1 MLIMT
6 DRLYA
11 KYMWLISTIC
21 DAGKISFEE
30 IARKWDDAY
39 INDLHQPLK
48 LRTFHNHR
56 NAILMQFGVV
66 IECQRGSNQY
76 YIDNPDVLENDSVNQ
91 WLLDSFAVSNL
102 LMDNRSISD
111 RIILEDVPSGRYYL
125 EIITTAM
132 RDNRQ
137 IVIDYEDFFGNTI
150 QGLKVN
156 PYFIRL
162 FKRRWY
168 VMALVLSGK
177 EVHRFGLDR
186 IKHIEVLES
195 KFNYPKDFSPQD
207 YYTDYYGVFHDEKPM
222 TIRLKAYREKPHYL
236 RSLPLHRSQREIE
249 SNADYTVFE
258 YKIAPTYD
266 FIQEILSHGNQLEV
280 LSPDTFRQQIIAI
293 IQEMHDFYK

>member
-1 MLIMT
+1 MT
-6 DRLYA
+6 DRLYS
-11 KYMWLISTIC
+11 KYLWLITTIH
-21 DAGKISFEE
+21 DAGKISFED
-30 IARKWDDAY
+30 IASRWNDAY

-66 IECQRGSNQY
+66 IECQRGSNLY
-76 YIDNPDVLENDSVNQ
+76 YIDNPDALENDSINK

-111 RIILEDVPSGRYYL
+111 RIMLEDVPSGRYYL
-125 EIITTAM
+125 EIITNSM
-132 RDNRQ
+132 RENRQ

-168 VMALVLSGK
+168 VMALVLPEK
-177 EVHRFGLDR
+177 EIHRFGLDR
-186 IKHIEVLES
+186 IKRVEALDS
-195 KFNYPKDFSPQD
+195 KFSYPKDFSPQD
-207 YYTDYYGVFHDEKPM
+207 YYTDYYGVFHEEKPI

-236 RSLPLHRSQREIE
+236 RSLPLHHSQREIE
-249 SNADYTVFE
+249 SNDEYTIFE

-266 FIQEILSHGNQLEV
+266 FIQEILYHANQLEV
-280 LSPDTFRQQIIAI
+280 LSPESFRQQIKAI
-293 IQEMHDFYK
+293 IQEMYGFYE

>member
-1 MLIMT
+1 MT

-11 KYMWLISTIC
+11 KYICLISTIH
-21 DAGKISFEE
+21 DAGKISFED
-30 IARKWDDAY
+30 IACKWDDAY

-56 NAILMQFGVV
+56 NAILMQFGIV
-66 IECQRGSNQY
+66 IECQRGSNLY
-76 YIDNPDVLENDSVNQ
+76 YIANPDALENDSINQ

-137 IVIDYEDFFGNTI
+137 LVIDYEDFFGNTI

-168 VMALVLSGK
+168 VMALVLPGK

-195 KFNYPKDFSPQD
+195 KFNYPKDFSPLD

-236 RSLPLHRSQREIE
+236 RSLPLHHSQREIE
-249 SNADYTVFE
+249 SNADFAIFE
-258 YKIAPTYD
+258 FKIAPTYD
-266 FIQEILSHGNQLEV
+266 FILEILSHGNQLEV
-280 LSPDTFRQQIIAI
+280 LSPDTFRQQSKAI

>member
-1 MLIMT
+1 MT

-11 KYMWLISTIC
+11 KYMWLISTIY
-21 DAGKISFEE
+21 DAGKISFED

-56 NAILMQFGVV
+56 NAILMQFGIV
-66 IECQRGSNQY
+66 IECQRGSNLY

-137 IVIDYEDFFGNTI
+137 LVIDYEDFFGNTI

-168 VMALVLSGK
+168 VMALVLPGK
-177 EVHRFGLDR
+177 EIHRFGLDR
-186 IKHIEVLES
+186 IKLIEVLES
-195 KFNYPKDFSPQD
+195 KFSYPKDFSPQD
-207 YYTDYYGVFHDEKPM
+207 YYIDYYGVFHDAKPL
-222 TIRLKAYREKPHYL
+222 TIRLKAYHEKPHYL
-236 RSLPLHRSQREIE
+236 RSLPLHHSQREIE
-249 SNADYTVFE
+249 SNADYTIFE

-280 LSPDTFRQQIIAI
+280 LSPDIFRQQIKAI

>member
-1 MLIMT
+1 
-6 DRLYA
+6 
-11 KYMWLISTIC
+11 MWLISTIY
-21 DAGKISFEE
+21 DAGKISFKD
-30 IARKWDDAY
+30 IASKWNNAY
-39 INDLHQPLK
+39 INDLRQPLK

-66 IECQRGSNQY
+66 IECQRGSNLY
-76 YIDNPDVLENDSVNQ
+76 YIDNPDALENDSINQ

-125 EIITTAM
+125 EIITSAM
-132 RDNRQ
+132 RDNHQ

-150 QGLKVN
+150 QGLKIN

-168 VMALVLSGK
+168 VMALVLPEK
-177 EVHRFGLDR
+177 EIHRFGLDR

-195 KFNYPKDFSPQD
+195 KFTYPKDFSPQD
-207 YYTDYYGVFHDEKPM
+207 YYRDYYGVFHDAKPM
-222 TIRLKAYREKPHYL
+222 TIRVKAYCEKPYYL
-236 RSLPLHRSQREIE
+236 RSLPLHHSQREIE
-249 SNADYTVFE
+249 SNADYTIFE

-266 FIQEILSHGNQLEV
+266 FIQEVLSHGNQLEV
-280 LSPDTFRQQIIAI
+280 ISPDAFRQQVKAI
-293 IQEMHDFYK
+293 IQEMRDFYE

>member
-1 MLIMT
+1 MPN
-6 DRLYA
+6 RLYA
-11 KYMWLISTIC
+11 KYMWLISTIY
-21 DAGKISFEE
+21 DAGKISFED
-30 IARKWDDAY
+30 IARKWDNAY

-66 IECQRGSNQY
+66 IECQRGTNLY
-76 YIDNPDVLENDSVNQ
+76 YIENPEVLEKNSINQ
-91 WLLDSFAVSNL
+91 WLLDSFAVSSL
-102 LMDNRSISD
+102 LMGNRSISD
-111 RIILEDVPSGRYYL
+111 RIMLEDVPSGRFYL
-125 EIITTAM
+125 DIITTAM
-132 RDNRQ
+132 RENRQ
-137 IVIDYEDFFGNTI
+137 MVIDYEDFFGNTI
-150 QGLKVN
+150 QGLKIN

-168 VMALVLSGK
+168 VMALVLPGK
-177 EVHRFGLDR
+177 EIHRFGLDR
-186 IKHIEVLES
+186 IKHIGVLDS

-236 RSLPLHRSQREIE
+236 RSLPLHHSQREIE
-249 SNADYTVFE
+249 SNNEYTIFE

-280 LSPDTFRQQIIAI
+280 LSPDTFRQQIKAI

>member
-1 MLIMT
+1 MT

-11 KYMWLISTIC
+11 KYMWLISTIY
-21 DAGKISFEE
+21 DAGKISFED

-66 IECQRGSNQY
+66 IECQRGSNLY
-76 YIDNPDVLENDSVNQ
+76 YIDNPDALENDSINQ

-102 LMDNRSISD
+102 LIDNRSISE
-111 RIILEDVPSGRYYL
+111 RIMLEDVPSGRYYL
-125 EIITTAM
+125 EIITSAM
-132 RDNRQ
+132 RDNYQ

-150 QGLKVN
+150 QGLKIN

-168 VMALVLSGK
+168 VMALVLPGK
-177 EVHRFGLDR
+177 EIHRFGLDR
-186 IKHIEVLES
+186 IKRVEVLDS
-195 KFNYPKDFSPQD
+195 KFSYPKDFSPQD
-207 YYTDYYGVFHDEKPM
+207 YYTDYYGVFHDAKPM
-222 TIRLKAYREKPHYL
+222 TIRLKAYREKPNYL
-236 RSLPLHRSQREIE
+236 RSLPLHHSQREIE
-249 SNADYTVFE
+249 SNADYTIFE

-280 LSPDTFRQQIIAI
+280 LSPDAFRQQIKAI
-293 IQEMHDFYK
+293 IQEMHNFYE

>member
-1 MLIMT
+1 MT
-6 DRLYA
+6 DRLYS
-11 KYMWLISTIC
+11 KYLWLITTIH
-21 DAGKISFEE
+21 DAGKISFED
-30 IARKWDDAY
+30 IASRWNDAY
-39 INDLHQPLK
+39 INDLYQPLK

-66 IECQRGSNQY
+66 IECQRGSNLY
-76 YIDNPDVLENDSVNQ
+76 YIDNPDALENDSINK

-111 RIILEDVPSGRYYL
+111 RIMLEDVPSGRYYL
-125 EIITTAM
+125 EIITNSM
-132 RDNRQ
+132 RENRQ

-168 VMALVLSGK
+168 VMALVLPEK
-177 EVHRFGLDR
+177 EIHRFGLDR
-186 IKHIEVLES
+186 IKRVEALDS
-195 KFNYPKDFSPQD
+195 KFSYPKDFSPQD
-207 YYTDYYGVFHDEKPM
+207 YYTDYYGVFHEEKPI

-236 RSLPLHRSQREIE
+236 RSLPLHHSQREIE
-249 SNADYTVFE
+249 SNDEYTIFE

-266 FIQEILSHGNQLEV
+266 FIQEILYHANQLEV
-280 LSPDTFRQQIIAI
+280 LSPESFRQQIKAI
-293 IQEMHDFYK
+293 IQEMYGFYE

>member
-1 MLIMT
+1 MT
-6 DRLYA
+6 DRLDA
-11 KYMWLISTIC
+11 KYLWLITTIH
-21 DAGKISFEE
+21 DAGRISFEE

-56 NAILMQFGVV
+56 EAILKQFGVV
-66 IECQRGSNQY
+66 IECLRGSSLY
-76 YIDNPDVLENDSVNQ
+76 YIYNPDVLEKDTINQ

-111 RIILEDVPSGRYYL
+111 RIMLEDVPSGRYYL
-125 EIITTAM
+125 VIITTAM

-137 IVIDYEDFFGNTI
+137 IVIDYEDFFGNII

-168 VMALVLSGK
+168 MMALVLPGK
-177 EVHRFGLDR
+177 EIHRFGLDR
-186 IKHIEVLES
+186 IQRIEVLDS
-195 KFNYPKDFSPQD
+195 KFNYPKNFSPQD
-207 YYTDYYGVFHDEKPM
+207 YYTDYYGVFHDAKPM
-222 TIRLKAYREKPHYL
+222 TIRLKAYREKPNYL
-236 RSLPLHRSQREIE
+236 RSLPLHHSQREIE
-249 SNADYTVFE
+249 TKAEYTIFE

-266 FIQEILSHGNQLEV
+266 FTQEILSHGNQLEV
-280 LSPDTFRQQIIAI
+280 LSPESFRQQIKVI
-293 IQEMHDFYK
+293 IQEMHDFYE

>member
-1 MLIMT
+1 MT

-11 KYMWLISTIC
+11 KYIWLISTIH
-21 DAGKISFEE
+21 DAGKISFED
-30 IARKWDDAY
+30 IACKWDNAY

-56 NAILMQFGVV
+56 HAILMQFGVV
-66 IECQRGSNQY
+66 IECQRGSNLY
-76 YIDNPDVLENDSVNQ
+76 YIDNPDALENDSINQ

-111 RIILEDVPSGRYYL
+111 RILLEDVPSGRYFL
-125 EIITTAM
+125 DIITSAM

-137 IVIDYEDFFGNTI
+137 MVIDYEDFFGNTI

-168 VMALVLSGK
+168 VMALVMPKK
-177 EVHRFGLDR
+177 EIHRFGLDR
-186 IKHIEVLES
+186 IKRIEVLTS
-195 KFNYPKDFSPQD
+195 KFNYPKDFSPLD
-207 YYTDYYGVFHDEKPM
+207 YYIDYYGVFHDAKPM

-236 RSLPLHRSQREIE
+236 RSLPLHHSQREIE
-249 SNADYTVFE
+249 SNADYTIFE

-280 LSPDTFRQQIIAI
+280 LSPDTFRQQIKAI
-293 IQEMHDFYK
+293 IQEMHNFYE

>member
-1 MLIMT
+1 MT

-11 KYMWLISTIC
+11 KYMWLISTIY
-21 DAGKISFEE
+21 DAGKISFED
-30 IARKWDDAY
+30 IACKWNKAY

-66 IECQRGSNQY
+66 IECQRGTNLY
-76 YIDNPDVLENDSVNQ
+76 YIDNPDALEKDSINQ

-111 RIILEDVPSGRYYL
+111 RIILEEVPSGRYYL
-125 EIITTAM
+125 EIITSAM
-132 RDNRQ
+132 RDNHQ

-150 QGLKVN
+150 QGLKIN

-168 VMALVLSGK
+168 VMALVLPGK
-177 EVHRFGLDR
+177 EIHRFGLDR
-186 IKHIEVLES
+186 IKHIEVLDANFS
-195 KFNYPKDFSPQD
+195 YPKDFSPLD
-207 YYTDYYGVFHDEKPM
+207 YYTDYFGVFHNAIPLA
-222 TIRLKAYREKPHYL
+222 IRLKAYREKPNYL
-236 RSLPLHRSQREIE
+236 RSLPLHHSQREIE
-249 SNADYTVFE
+249 SNADYTIFE

-280 LSPDTFRQQIIAI
+280 LSPDAFRQQIKAI
-293 IQEMHDFYK
+293 VQEMHDFYE

>member
-1 MLIMT
+1 
-6 DRLYA
+6 
-11 KYMWLISTIC
+11 MWLISTIH
-21 DAGKISFEE
+21 DAGKLSFED
-30 IARKWDDAY
+30 IAGKWDKAY

-66 IECQRGSNQY
+66 IECQRGTNLY
-76 YIDNPDVLENDSVNQ
+76 YIDNPDALENDSINQ
-91 WLLDSFAVSNL
+91 WLLNSFAVSNL

-111 RIILEDVPSGRYYL
+111 RIMLEDVPSGRYYL

-137 IVIDYEDFFGNTI
+137 IVLDYEDFFGNTI
-150 QGLKVN
+150 QGLKVY

-168 VMALVLSGK
+168 VMALVLPEK
-177 EVHRFGLDR
+177 EIHRFGLDR
-186 IKHIEVLES
+186 IQNIEVLES
-195 KFNYPKDFSPQD
+195 KFNYPKEFSPQD

-236 RSLPLHRSQREIE
+236 RSLPLHHSQREIE
-249 SNADYTVFE
+249 SNADYTIFE

-266 FIQEILSHGNQLEV
+266 FIQEILSHGNQLEI
-280 LSPDTFRQQIIAI
+280 LSPDTFRQQIKAI
-293 IQEMHDFYK
+293 IQEMHDFYE

>member
-1 MLIMT
+1 MPN
-6 DRLYA
+6 RLYA
-11 KYMWLISTIC
+11 KYMWLISTIY
-21 DAGKISFEE
+21 DAGKISFED
-30 IARKWDDAY
+30 IARKWDNAY

-66 IECQRGSNQY
+66 IECQRGTNLY
-76 YIDNPDVLENDSVNQ
+76 YIENPEVLEKNSINQ
-91 WLLDSFAVSNL
+91 WLLDSFAVSSL
-102 LMDNRSISD
+102 LMGNRSISD
-111 RIILEDVPSGRYYL
+111 RIMLEDVPSGRFYL
-125 EIITTAM
+125 DIITTAM
-132 RDNRQ
+132 RENRQ

-168 VMALVLSGK
+168 VMALVLPGK
-177 EVHRFGLDR
+177 EIHRFGLDR
-186 IKHIEVLES
+186 IKHIEVLDS
-195 KFNYPKDFSPQD
+195 KFIYPKDFSPQD
-207 YYTDYYGVFHDEKPM
+207 YYTDYYGVFHYEKPM

-236 RSLPLHRSQREIE
+236 RSLPLHHSQREIE
-249 SNADYTVFE
+249 SNNEYTIFE

-280 LSPDTFRQQIIAI
+280 LSPDTFRQQIKAI
-293 IQEMHDFYK
+293 IQEMHDFYE

>member
-1 MLIMT
+1 MT

-11 KYMWLISTIC
+11 KYMWLISTIY
-21 DAGKISFEE
+21 DAGKISFED
-30 IARKWDDAY
+30 IASKWNNAH
-39 INDLHQPLK
+39 INE

-66 IECQRGSNQY
+66 IECQRGSNLY
-76 YIDNPDVLENDSVNQ
+76 YIDNPDALENDSINQ

-111 RIILEDVPSGRYYL
+111 RIILEEVPSGRYYL
-125 EIITTAM
+125 EIITSAM
-132 RDNRQ
+132 RDNHQ

-150 QGLKVN
+150 QGLKIN

-168 VMALVLSGK
+168 VMALVLPGK
-177 EVHRFGLDR
+177 EIHRFGLDR
-186 IKHIEVLES
+186 IKHIEVLDA
-195 KFNYPKDFSPQD
+195 KFSYPKDFSPLD
-207 YYTDYYGVFHDEKPM
+207 YYTDYFGVFHNAIPLA
-222 TIRLKAYREKPHYL
+222 IRLKAYREKPNYL
-236 RSLPLHRSQREIE
+236 RSLPLHHSQREIE
-249 SNADYTVFE
+249 SNADYTIFE

-280 LSPDTFRQQIIAI
+280 LSPDAFRQQIKAI
-293 IQEMHDFYK
+293 VQEMHDFYE